1 MMVKELGVVAIA
13 TLSALTAGG
22 GVLAG
27 ARYLHAGPEQGRI
40 ARSADGHYW
49 ADAEVDGAPVHFLVD
64 TGSSTVALT
73 PADAGR
79 LGLDAAA
86 LNYDQPVFTAAG
98 RERAAAVTLSHVT
111 IAGVKVEGVK
121 ALVMR
126 EGLSASLL
134 GMSYLGRLSKIEAT
148 PEALVLSR

>member
-1 MMVKELGVVAIA
+1 MMVKELGVVAMA

-73 PADAGR
+73 PADARR

-86 LNYDQPVFTAAG
+86 LHYDQPVFTAAG

>member
-1 MMVKELGVVAIA
+1 MMAKELGVVAVA

-27 ARYLHAGPEQGRI
+27 ARYMKTSDAGRI

-49 ADAEVDGAPVHFLVD
+49 ASAEVDGAPVRFLVD
-64 TGSSTVALT
+64 TGASTVALT
-73 PADAGR
+73 LTDAER
-79 LGLDAAA
+79 LGLDTAA
-86 LNYDQPVFTAAG
+86 LRYDQPVSTAAG

-111 IAGVKVEGVK
+111 IAGVRVDGVR

-126 EGLSASLL
+126 SGLSASLL
-134 GMSYLGRLSKIEAT
+134 GMSYLGRLSRIEAT

>member
-79 LGLDAAA
+79 LGLDASA
-86 LNYDQPVFTAAG
+86 LRYDQPVFTAAG